1 MPMESTT
8 KLNLNLILA
17 NNNNTNVFF
26 HAENN
31 EFLISHS
38 YLA

>member
-1 MPMESTT
+1 MESTT

-17 NNNNTNVFF
+17 NNNNTNIFYNN
-26 HAENN
+26 ENN